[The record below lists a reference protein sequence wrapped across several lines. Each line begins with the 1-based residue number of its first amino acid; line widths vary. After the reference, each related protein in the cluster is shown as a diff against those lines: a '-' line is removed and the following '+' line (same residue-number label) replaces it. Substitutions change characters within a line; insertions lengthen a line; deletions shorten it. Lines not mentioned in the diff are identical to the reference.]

1 LRLRPFWSFV
11 GAAPSLAAAYVSVIN
26 SGASAPQVLS
36 VSPAGSLAMPR
47 ELHTAMLLNNRTVR
61 IAGGVTLVTFSLA
74 AELFDPVSGGFYD
87 QRKLAGGSS
96 FNHSPVTPERNGSG
110 SRWLGP
116 VRAWNASYARW
127 APVSLTRRVS

>member
-74 AELFDPVSGGFYD
+74 AELFDPRQWRLLRPAEACGRFVIQSQSPYSGTEWF
-87 QRKLAGGSS
+87 
-96 FNHSPVTPERNGSG
+96 
-110 SRWLGP
+110 W
-116 VRAWNASYARW
+116 
-127 APVSLTRRVS
+127 